1 MWLACDCLIIIN
13 KSPEER
19 VYSFT
24 LETYT
29 QNLIHFRLQKYF
41 LDDYHKRLAI
51 HKTYH
56 YDGTNNAKLFLKT
69 LFHLAFMVRN

>member
-24 LETYT
+24 LKTYT
-29 QNLIHFRLQKYF
+29 KH
-41 LDDYHKRLAI
+41 
-51 HKTYH
+51 T
-56 YDGTNNAKLFLKT
+56 LKT
-69 LFHLAFMVRN
+69 LFILDYKNIFLTTITKDWQYIKHTIMMEQIMQNYF